1 MELLL
6 YISGSI
12 ALLALAV
19 LFIVASISLRGSKGL
34 FNRAGDSIDKLVTEV
49 SGIRGDLQG
58 TIRNLQGIPLK
69 IEGTIEQI
77 NGTVA
82 RVNGQ
87 LAEVEGIVGNVRRV
101 TGNVVNVIEDTT
113 AVVHDAKQVVSS
125 AIHLVNDVQTSAQKP
140 IREATVL
147 LSALGE
153 FMRAFRQKL
162 GVPEDSKRHLNGDAR
177 HGRSLHAELD
187 IEE

>member
-1 MELLL
+1 MEILL

-19 LFIVASISLRGSKGL
+19 LFIVASVSLRGSKGL
-34 FNRAGDSIDKLVTEV
+34 FNRVGDSVDKLVSEV

-69 IEGTIEQI
+69 IEETIEQI

-87 LAEVEGIVGNVRRV
+87 LTEVEGIVGNVRRV
-101 TGNVVNVIEDTT
+101 TGDIATVIDDTT
-113 AVVHDAKQVVSS
+113 AIVHDAKQVVSS

-162 GVPEDSKRHLNGDAR
+162 GLNEERKHRLNGDAR
-177 HGRSLHAELD
+177 HGRTLHAELD